1 LKTFTTILVSVLR
14 SHTLSVQKLVAI
26 VILCIKHLEIM
37 NDPLAERYYNIIK
50 EKVKEDYYWQKKVE
64 NFIKTGSYYDK

>member
-1 LKTFTTILVSVLR
+1 
-14 SHTLSVQKLVAI
+14 
-26 VILCIKHLEIM
+26 M

-50 EKVKEDYYWQKKVE
+50 EKVKEDYYWQKKAE